1 MTYITYQAQSVIP
14 SNEQLAFDGTR
25 NIPNGVYSGIVHTAF
40 WCDAPTVVQN
50 ALLPD
55 TIPDPTDPTKQIPN
69 PAKFYK
75 AV

>member
-1 MTYITYQAQSVIP
+1 MTYITYQAQSGIP
-14 SNEQLAFDGTR
+14 KDEGLVLDMTKNV
-25 NIPNGVYSGIVHTAF
+25 PNGVYSGIVHTAF